1 MQNGFFD
8 DLLKQETK
16 QEEVKAEEVKVEE
29 KKPDVETFDFG
40 SFANQQP
47 AQQPAQE
54 QQKVEDVI
62 AQNLK
67 IVEKSNVASQNEPTN
82 DFEPKK
88 VETPKQETKVEEK
101 PKNEPK
107 VEQPKTQNGVVKK
120 DFSQQLIENTL
131 NKIADIVTY
140 SNETFTPD
148 AKIVACD
155 IITSLDHTINER
167 GYNWKQ
173 IDAKGSGLIMQIK
186 QWAKLGIDCTT
197 DHLYAD
203 IRMNG
208 KTGLYDIKIKGQYQT
223 VEKLMVQYCK
233 KQIFKFKTEVICIG
247 DDLKTHFDYETG
259 DEKVIDFIKNENVD
273 RNKMDNITGA
283 FKIAYY
289 VENGIVKQIVTIIE
303 KDRIQRA
310 FESATT
316 KNVWNRDTQKMVK
329 KTVTWEM
336 FNGENIRPFM
346 NYPKE
351 IIEDLKVVNESEEM
365 DFNKEHKYR
374 DVVNA
379 DEHATE
385 TLGSGENVGFGE

>member
-47 AQQPAQE
+47 TQ
-54 QQKVEDVI
+54 QQKVENVEVEN
-62 AQNLK
+62 QK
-67 IVEKSNVASQNEPTN
+67 VEEKSNVVSQNEPTN

-107 VEQPKTQNGVVKK
+107 EQPKTQNAVVKK

-186 QWAKLGIDCTT
+186 KWAKLGIDCTT

-203 IRMNG
+203 IRKNG
-208 KTGLYDIKIKGQYQT
+208 NTGLYDIKIKGQYQT
-223 VEKLMVQYCK
+223 VEKLMVEYCK
-233 KQIFKFKTEVICIG
+233 KTIIKFKTRVMCIG
-247 DDLKTHFDYETG
+247 DKLETHEDWVTG
-259 DEKVIDFIKNENVD
+259 EDKVVDFIPNKEID
-273 RNKMDNITGA
+273 RNKLENITGA
-283 FKIAYY
+283 FKVAYI
-289 VENGIVKQIVTIIE
+289 ENEDGSIHQIVTIIE
-303 KDRIQRA
+303 KERIMRA
-310 FESATT
+310 YEAAKT
-316 KNVWNRDTQKMVK
+316 KNVWNTDTQKMVL

-336 FNGENIRPFM
+336 FNGESIRPFM

-374 DVVNA
+374 DVVTA

-385 TLGSGENVGFGE
+385 TLGSGENVGFEE